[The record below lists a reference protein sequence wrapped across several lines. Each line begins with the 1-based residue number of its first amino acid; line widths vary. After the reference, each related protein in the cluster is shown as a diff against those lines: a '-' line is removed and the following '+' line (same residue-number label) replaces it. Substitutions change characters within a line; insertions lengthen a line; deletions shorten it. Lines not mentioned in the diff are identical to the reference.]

1 MAGKLTAAEKAD
13 RARERMIEQS
23 RQWQVGTYTRKF
35 VAPLFQKMIRAE
47 FAALPAIAAGV
58 GTLHSAVAKAVVN
71 TEITDVEYRL
81 GQCVCV
87 TCGTVGSWKG
97 TFFGGGEIETGHF
110 LASRRNSIL
119 LEEDNVAP
127 QCKTCNRHRAG
138 EQQLFRKWMLAVR
151 GPEVVERLE
160 RLKNGVVQFTREQ
173 LVDMRIAYAARLKA
187 AEEKMK
193 GV

>member
-1 MAGKLTAAEKAD
+1 MADKFTAEEKSE
-13 RARERMIEQS
+13 RARERMLEQS

-35 VAPLFQKMIRAE
+35 VAPLFQRMTRAE
-47 FAALPAIAAGV
+47 YASLPAGETTVIVNAEIAQV
-58 GTLHSAVAKAVVN
+58 LRKV
-71 TEITDVEYRL
+71 

-87 TCGTVGSWKG
+87 TCGTVGPWKG

-127 QCKTCNRHRAG
+127 QCKICNRHRAG
-138 EQQLFRKWMLAVR
+138 EQQLFRKWMLYVR
-151 GPEVVERLE
+151 GIEVVERLE
-160 RLKNGVVQFTREQ
+160 RLKNEVVQFTREQ
-173 LVDMRIAYAARLKA
+173 LVDLRIGYAARLKD